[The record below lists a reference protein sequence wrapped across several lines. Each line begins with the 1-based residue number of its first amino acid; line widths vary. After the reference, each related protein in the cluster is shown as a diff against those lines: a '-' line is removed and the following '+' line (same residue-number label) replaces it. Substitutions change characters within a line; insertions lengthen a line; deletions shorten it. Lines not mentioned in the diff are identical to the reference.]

1 MSSDLQ
7 TTQSAIPSPREERT
21 GRGLGRGA
29 VRQSERSASSPQ
41 PSPPSDGGEG
51 ASLREQTRA
60 NAFTKPAAETGAR
73 PIPSPR
79 SVARGEGQG
88 EGRLIKSGEQSKS
101 IARLLRRNQ
110 TDEEK
115 QLWQALKAGRFA
127 GFKFRRQHQ
136 VGDYYLDFYCPTAK
150 LSIELEGFQ
159 HGLPEQMQQ
168 DAKRTEFLALQ
179 GIEELRFW
187 NHQWNKNR
195 EGVLLEIW
203 EALHR
208 RTGCV
213 AVMRKVQN
221 HRFVPP
227 NPDRIILKKGNAK

>member
-1 MSSDLQ
+1 MASNP
-7 TTQSAIPSPREERT
+7 QS
-21 GRGLGRGA
+21 
-29 VRQSERSASSPQ
+29 
-41 PSPPSDGGEG
+41 
-51 ASLREQTRA
+51 
-60 NAFTKPAAETGAR
+60 AR

-79 SVARGEGQG
+79 EKR
-88 EGRLIKSGEQSKS
+88 EGRGPGRGHVPKT
-101 IARLLRRNQ
+101 IARFLRRNP

-136 VGDYYLDFYCPTAK
+136 VCEYYLDSYCPAAK
-150 LSIELEGFQ
+150 LSIELDGFQ
-159 HGLPEQMQQ
+159 HGLPEQRQH
-168 DAKRTEFLALQ
+168 DWERTKYLDSK

-195 EGVLLEIW
+195 DGILLEIW

-221 HRFVPP
+221 HRFISP
-227 NPDRIILKKGNAK
+227 NPDQIILKKGNLQ

>member
-1 MSSDLQ
+1 MTSNSRTARL
-7 TTQSAIPSPREERT
+7 IPSPRDAGV

-29 VRQSERSASSPQ
+29 AHQIQQRTSSPR

-51 ASLREQTRA
+51 V
-60 NAFTKPAAETGAR
+60 NNPAARESERVRNAESFLNAK
-73 PIPSPR
+73 PVPSPR
-79 SVARGEGQG
+79 DAGAGRGL
-88 EGRLIKSGEQSKS
+88 GRGAAPKTL
-101 IARLLRRNQ
+101 ARLLRRHQ

-115 QLWQALKAGRFA
+115 KLWLALKAGRFA

-136 VGDYYLDFYCPTAK
+136 IGDYYLDFYCPTAK
-150 LSIELEGFQ
+150 LSVELDGFH
-159 HGLPEQMQQ
+159 HGLPEQMQH
-168 DAKRTEFLALQ
+168 DGERTKFLNSL

-187 NHQWNKNR
+187 NHQWNNNR

-213 AVMRKVQN
+213 AVMRKVLN

-227 NPDRIILKKGNAK
+227 NPDKIIPSPTKLKQR